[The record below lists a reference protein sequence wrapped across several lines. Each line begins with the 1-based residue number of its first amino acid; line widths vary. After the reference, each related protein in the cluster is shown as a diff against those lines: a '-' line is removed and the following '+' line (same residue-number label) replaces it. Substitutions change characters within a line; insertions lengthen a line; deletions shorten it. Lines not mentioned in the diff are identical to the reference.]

1 MTLYLTGAP
10 VSSSLLKGLASVCET
25 TRAPSMV
32 MRAAVAAAFVVV
44 LAVCETIV
52 AAALAMHP
60 ASNEL
65 RIQSAKPR
73 MTMRSNLLP
82 LLMDPPRLPLTTLA
96 AVDISLV

>member
-1 MTLYLTGAP
+1 MRSADHGSYTFFAMTPYLTGAT

-60 ASNEL
+60 A
-65 RIQSAKPR
+65 A
-73 MTMRSNLLP
+73 M
-82 LLMDPPRLPLTTLA
+82 
-96 AVDISLV
+96 SLGYKAPNRA